1 MRRFHRRSTK
11 CIGWFIKVL
20 NESFNAKRS
29 TCETAGRKIVVDN
42 TMLKFQ
48 EKGKELFT
56 MEELCKLRRAE
67 TEREKEASFW
77 FFGEF

>member
-1 MRRFHRRSTK
+1 MKS
-11 CIGWFIKVL
+11 V
-20 NESFNAKRS
+20 NAKRS

-42 TMLKFQ
+42 TMPEFQ

-67 TEREKEASFW
+67 TEREKEA
-77 FFGEF
+77 FFGSLANSCPVWLENDSGVFKSNIN